1 MSYMHLICVFIALF
15 SASLSAN
22 AQTLGSEM
30 DEPVDT
36 VSSKAI
42 VFYPSFGAGLVRN
55 TMSPTFHLNI
65 GYKHKERYQ
74 FSLVGSSYFFFDK
87 NVAGD
92 HNVYRNTFA
101 GLEFML
107 NFSPFSLD
115 HPNWNGIGLLY
126 LAEARGGYFSEPSG
140 LVYYRRK
147 FRYFSIMP
155 GIVID
160 DNLEDVWP
168 MITIKL

>member
-1 MSYMHLICVFIALF
+1 MRYLYRCFLLLLVLHYPIGVM
-15 SASLSAN
+15 
-22 AQTLGSEM
+22 AQSEEAE
-30 DEPVDT
+30 DVVDT

-55 TMSPTFHLNI
+55 ELSPTFHLNI

-74 FSLVGSSYFFFDK
+74 VSLTGSSYFFFDR
-87 NVAGD
+87 NASGD

-115 HPNWNGIGLLY
+115 HPNWNGLGLLY
-126 LAEARGGYFSEPSG
+126 LAEARGGYFSEPAG
-140 LVYYRRK
+140 LIYYRRK

-155 GIVID
+155 GIVVD